1 MVQVHRV
8 RGQGVRSGR
17 VRRHLQTEHSGV
29 LHPRTSWHQV
39 RQQTMG
45 SSGGQYAWASLKLLC
60 GCPWRPSHG
69 DGWLQVIRMEIVG
82 FNTNFNMPWVSGRRQ
97 EMVKTST
104 APPPTGSWTSS
115 YLGKQLKQFFLPV
128 GPELQSCWLQSL
140 PSPVCKCRG
149 EQFSEK
155 TWTLDI
161 CKWLWGCWTCAPI
174 LISII
179 WDEIWP

>member
-8 RGQGVRSGR
+8 QGQGVHFGR
-17 VRRHLQTEHSGV
+17 VRWHLQTETTDYGT
-29 LHPRTSWHQV
+29 PIWK
-39 RQQTMG
+39 G

-69 DGWLQVIRMEIVG
+69 DGWLQVIHMEIVG

-115 YLGKQLKQFFLPV
+115 YLGKQLKQFFSSSWT
-128 GPELQSCWLQSL
+128 GAPELLTAKSALEA
-140 PSPVCKCRG
+140 SPVCKCPG
-149 EQFSEK
+149 ETFSGK
-155 TWTLDI
+155 TWTLDN
-161 CKWLWGCWTCAPI
+161 CKWIWGRWTLDICPI

-179 WDEIWP
+179 WDKIWP